1 MTHRLLILLI
11 AAICGLW
18 GCATDGSDRVV
29 ERPVVRY
36 ATTNM
41 LTIDRVELSDTATVV
56 RFTAHFRPGWWVKI
70 APDSYL
76 RVDGKEYTI
85 TDTCGFCPGQPIIM
99 PDNGAHSFSISFEPI
114 PADASSFDF
123 IEGHETYDGFDLF
136 GIDLTG
142 SLHHFAVPVIP
153 DTATVPEADAHRTP
167 RIQLDDA
174 AVPVKIQMLNWTP
187 GLMDNVMLSASDF
200 EICLRLDS
208 TGAAQAELPLDFPQR
223 VHVNSLRN
231 VYYGSFV
238 TAPGDTAIVYLD
250 AMAGSDRAR
259 GLAIVPKRLWAKGL
273 YEKVNECLDD
283 DTIFDNLHRRFF
295 APVFKDYQQ
304 PGEKFVEAIT
314 DAYRKAYRQLA
325 SYNLSPMQADLAAAR
340 LDLALLLDAK
350 DYREMFA
357 IEYEN
362 SHFGRQLPLDSIKTT
377 LSREHLADIGA
388 SVDAGNPTLLLLD
401 SWKRGLYDGTYSGSE
416 LYDNLTAYAKAI
428 KKARQGTLS
437 SDDTQLPG
445 MPHLA
450 KKCKQL
456 NDNII
461 TRLKDIRKPAI
472 ERLPDTKA
480 ESIVEAIVA
489 RHPGKVVLVAFW
501 NPMSYLFQP
510 KEFNE
515 SDVVLVNITD
525 TSCPLPEIYSYAACL
540 KGYNYIVSEEQAL
553 ELWRKYRIDT
563 LPYYIIADRRG
574 ELYFGPDLRNYSW
587 LLSKIEERL

>member
-18 GCATDGSDRVV
+18 GCATGGSDRVV

-142 SLHHFAVPVIP
+142 RLDPFAVPVIP

-167 RIQLDDA
+167 RIRLDDA

-223 VHVNSLRN
+223 VHGNSLRN
-231 VYYGSFV
+231 VNDGTIV
-238 TAPGDTAIVYLD
+238 TAPGDTAIL
-250 AMAGSDRAR
+250 
-259 GLAIVPKRLWAKGL
+259 
-273 YEKVNECLDD
+273 
-283 DTIFDNLHRRFF
+283 
-295 APVFKDYQQ
+295 
-304 PGEKFVEAIT
+304 
-314 DAYRKAYRQLA
+314 
-325 SYNLSPMQADLAAAR
+325 
-340 LDLALLLDAK
+340 
-350 DYREMFA
+350 
-357 IEYEN
+357 
-362 SHFGRQLPLDSIKTT
+362 
-377 LSREHLADIGA
+377 
-388 SVDAGNPTLLLLD
+388 
-401 SWKRGLYDGTYSGSE
+401 
-416 LYDNLTAYAKAI
+416 
-428 KKARQGTLS
+428 
-437 SDDTQLPG
+437 
-445 MPHLA
+445 
-450 KKCKQL
+450 
-456 NDNII
+456 
-461 TRLKDIRKPAI
+461 
-472 ERLPDTKA
+472 
-480 ESIVEAIVA
+480 
-489 RHPGKVVLVAFW
+489 
-501 NPMSYLFQP
+501 
-510 KEFNE
+510 
-515 SDVVLVNITD
+515 
-525 TSCPLPEIYSYAACL
+525 
-540 KGYNYIVSEEQAL
+540 
-553 ELWRKYRIDT
+553 
-563 LPYYIIADRRG
+563 
-574 ELYFGPDLRNYSW
+574 
-587 LLSKIEERL
+587 

>member
-18 GCATDGSDRVV
+18 GCATGGSDRVV

-142 SLHHFAVPVIP
+142 RLDPFAVPVIP
-153 DTATVPEADAHRTP
+153 DTATVPGADAHRTP
-167 RIQLDDA
+167 RIQLDEA

-428 KKARQGTLS
+428 KKARQIGRA
-437 SDDTQLPG
+437 
-445 MPHLA
+445 H
-450 KKCKQL
+450 
-456 NDNII
+456 
-461 TRLKDIRKPAI
+461 
-472 ERLPDTKA
+472 
-480 ESIVEAIVA
+480 V
-489 RHPGKVVLVAFW
+489 
-501 NPMSYLFQP
+501 
-510 KEFNE
+510 
-515 SDVVLVNITD
+515 
-525 TSCPLPEIYSYAACL
+525 
-540 KGYNYIVSEEQAL
+540 
-553 ELWRKYRIDT
+553 
-563 LPYYIIADRRG
+563 
-574 ELYFGPDLRNYSW
+574 
-587 LLSKIEERL
+587 